1 MKQHVKHM
9 IANKFLCEMIDRYES
24 PDHEASL
31 AKKIPMRF
39 VEEFQRHFPG
49 AFRYRYR
56 GPSENTETY
65 GFRYIRPRA
74 FCHKAWARNFAIYP
88 VNPRNA
94 GRWQDYL
101 NWRKDI

>member
-1 MKQHVKHM
+1 MKQHVKHT
-9 IANKFLCEMIDRYES
+9 IANKLLCEIIHRYES
-24 PDHEASL
+24 PETEASL

-39 VEEFQRHFPG
+39 VKELQRKFPG

-65 GFRYIRPRA
+65 GFRYSRPRA
-74 FCHKAWARNFAIYP
+74 FCHKAWARTFAIYP

-94 GRWQDYL
+94 GRWQTYL
-101 NWRKDI
+101 NWRKDV